1 MGKKCSIIEDLL
13 SLYEENLLQPETKQW
28 VEKHLASC
36 NQCGDYM
43 TSSAIP
49 IPAEAIQPT
58 KTANRMIKNV
68 QLKLSI
74 YQILFVVLSFI
85 LAMNTNIFSDSFA
98 FVLTYFLLG
107 FLTFLFYR
115 NWLIALAIS
124 FIPIFVW
131 AIIEPIQ
138 SYGSYANYI
147 ADQGEFGFLHLIL
160 GGLLVG
166 FIHTIFTILGSV
178 VALLFQK
185 IFKKE
190 W

>member
-1 MGKKCSIIEDLL
+1 MGKNCSIVEDLL
-13 SLYEENLLQPETKQW
+13 PLFEEDLLQPETKQW
-28 VEKHLASC
+28 VEKHLATC
-36 NQCGDYM
+36 DQCGDYM
-43 TSSAIP
+43 TSSSIQ
-49 IPAEAIQPT
+49 IPAEAIQPI
-58 KTANRMIKNV
+58 KTANKMMKNV

-74 YQILFVVLSFI
+74 YQILFVALSFI
-85 LAMNTNIFSDSFA
+85 LAMSTNILSDSFA

-131 AIIEPIQ
+131 AMVEPIL
-138 SYGSYANYI
+138 SYGSYANYM
-147 ADQGEFGFLHLIL
+147 AEQGEFGVLYLIL

-166 FIHTIFTILGSV
+166 IIHTIFTLLGSV

-185 IFKKE
+185 VFEKE
-190 W
+190 